1 MRFDLKKSYVKC
13 YLDHETFFM
22 RFISIYDCDGIFNL
36 LVSMQCLET
45 KVMEQMVQ
53 TYFLYINLFR
63 NYIQIIDFQY
73 DGVINTQNSMQFA
86 YAY

>member
-1 MRFDLKKSYVKC
+1 MKNLILCHNIFVFFMRFDLKKSYVKC

-45 KVMEQMVQ
+45 KVMEQMVR
-53 TYFLYINLFR
+53 TFFLYI
-63 NYIQIIDFQY
+63 I
-73 DGVINTQNSMQFA
+73 SMSIFLETI
-86 YAY
+86 YKK